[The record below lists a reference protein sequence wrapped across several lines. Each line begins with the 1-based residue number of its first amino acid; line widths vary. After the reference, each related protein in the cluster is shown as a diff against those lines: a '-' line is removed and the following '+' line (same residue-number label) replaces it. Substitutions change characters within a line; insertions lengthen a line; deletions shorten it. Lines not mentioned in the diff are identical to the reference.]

1 MNDRLI
7 DRAVSQNAT
16 IARRYWLLGAASQNP
31 VHFETLRQFDASRI
45 ARANARMAASDH
57 DLRDDLI
64 VEVPSGLAYYDKLL
78 IAVKAWLDGAV
89 SENPD
94 YRLARMAFRFGARY
108 HTGVRKDGKTPE
120 YQHQVQIAL
129 AVRNHLKDLLSPV
142 ETLALVFLHDVV
154 EDYGVPLAK
163 IRRRFGDKVADA
175 VDRISKIVDGKK
187 KSRKVYFRGLSGC
200 PISSVAKGFDR
211 EHNMESM
218 FGVFDA
224 PKIGRYTDEVI
235 KHFFD
240 MLKTARLNFPE
251 QDGIYESLK
260 NQLEAQVRGAQ
271 AFLLEHE
278 IRLKSTPT
286 PTDATAM
293 VHAHR

>member
-1 MNDRLI
+1 MNDRLNA
-7 DRAVSQNAT
+7 RAAAQNAT

-31 VHFETLRQFDASRI
+31 VHFNTLRQFDADRI
-45 ARANARMAASDH
+45 ARANARMAEDEAIADE
-57 DLRDDLI
+57 LI
-64 VEVPSGLAYYDKLL
+64 VELPDGLAYYDKLC

-154 EDYGVPLAK
+154 EDYGVPMAK
-163 IRRRFGDKVADA
+163 IHRLFGEKVADA
-175 VDRISKIVDGKK
+175 VDRISKVVDGKK
-187 KSRKVYFRGLSGC
+187 KSRKVYFRGLSEC

-218 FGVFDA
+218 FGVFDP
-224 PKIGRYTDEVI
+224 PKIGRYTDEVVQN
-235 KHFFD
+235 FFA

-278 IRLKSTPT
+278 ITLRDVPPGVPRLQRVP
-286 PTDATAM
+286 A
-293 VHAHR
+293 